1 MQICKYSAKDVL
13 QLLNSPHQ
21 QLTLDRHVETQEQS
35 ALEGAEVPEPEPKE
49 RAATVWNLSEG
60 LGLFRVFE
68 NISSNEQRATATG
81 QRIACC
87 LLAMSR
93 F

>member
-13 QLLNSPHQ
+13 QLLNPPHQ
-21 QLTLDRHVETQEQS
+21 HLTLNHHEEIQKQRT
-35 ALEGAEVPEPEPKE
+35 LEGDEVPEPKE
-49 RAATVWNLSEG
+49 RTATVLKFSEG

-68 NISSNEQRATATG
+68 NISSNEQRASTTG
-81 QRIACC
+81 QGIASC
-87 LLAMSR
+87 LLAVRR